1 MAPPCRSPF
10 AIIRTG
16 NPTSGYSG
24 SAVRRTLHM
33 QFRRHPW
40 HDDPTLRR
48 EELDDDD
55 DIEDDD
61 DDDVDD
67 DAEDDDLDDDDD
79 DDDDEDFDEDDDGF
93 DADTTE
99 GEEAEEE

>member
-1 MAPPCRSPF
+1 MAPPCRGPF

-33 QFRRHPW
+33 QFRRDPW

-61 DDDVDD
+61 DDDDD
-67 DAEDDDLDDDDD
+67 DAEDDVEDDAEDDDDD
-79 DDDDEDFDEDDDGF
+79 DDDPDDDDLDDDEDEDE
-93 DADTTE
+93 AD
-99 GEEAEEE
+99 EE

>member
-1 MAPPCRSPF
+1 MAPPCRGPF

-61 DDDVDD
+61 DVDDDADDDVDD
-67 DAEDDDLDDDDD
+67 DE
-79 DDDDEDFDEDDDGF
+79 DDDEDFDEDDDGF
-93 DADTTE
+93 DADTIE
-99 GEEAEEE
+99 GEEAADEDDE

>member
-1 MAPPCRSPF
+1 MMAPPRRGPF

-48 EELDDDD
+48 EEHDD

-61 DDDVDD
+61 DDD
-67 DAEDDDLDDDDD
+67 AEDDDLDDVDDD
-79 DDDDEDFDEDDDGF
+79 EDDDDEDFDEDDDGF
-93 DADTTE
+93 DADTAE
-99 GEEAEEE
+99 GEEAD